1 MPFEMTPEHTA
12 KTVLIVGA
20 GAAGLMTA
28 LTLHET
34 APDIAVT
41 VMADRPLGEGAASS
55 WSQGGLAAAV
65 GRDDAAR
72 RHAADTLK
80 AGAGTSDTEVVRALT
95 DAAPAIVEKLA
106 RYGVAFARAA
116 DGSYALSREAC
127 HDTRRVLKAQAGD
140 GFGAELMRALVAAVK
155 NTPAIRVVTGLGA
168 ERLLRRDGGN
178 MGPVCGVVARDMAGA
193 VQVLRASAV
202 VLATGGI
209 GGLYAATT
217 NPLTATGRGLAMAAR
232 AGAVLSDLEFVQFHP
247 TALDIGEDPMPLAT
261 EALRGEGAVLRN
273 ARGQRFMAE
282 YHPMAELA
290 PRDIVSRGIFAQI
303 AAGQKTYLDCRMLD
317 TAKFPALVSAC
328 KRAGIDPQH
337 DLVPVAPA
345 VHYHMG
351 GVATD
356 LSGRTSLAGL
366 WAVGE
371 VAATGLHGA
380 NRLASNSLMEAVV
393 MATRAAAD
401 IAVRAPVLAAGRA
414 PSTKTPAL
422 PPRGIL
428 PKGETEALRVLMTE
442 QVGVIRTEAEL
453 RHALALLDAA
463 CKHAESVDGELAD
476 RALVAKLI
484 AASAL
489 LRCESRG
496 GHFRADCPQPVA
508 ALQKRSFVTLKE
520 IEAKLPALLPVPA
533 AAPVPAK
540 QEVYA

>member
-1 MPFEMTPEHTA
+1 MPFEMTPKAA
-12 KTVLIVGA
+12 KKEVLVVGA

-28 LTLHET
+28 LTLAET

-41 VMADRPLGEGAASS
+41 VMADKPLGEGAASG

-65 GRDDAAR
+65 GADDQTR
-72 RHAADTLK
+72 RHASDTLK
-80 AGAGTSDTEVVRALT
+80 AGAGTSDAEVVRVLT

-106 RYGVAFARAA
+106 RYGVAFSRNA

-127 HDTRRVLKAQAGD
+127 HDTRRVLKAAAGD
-140 GFGAELMRALVAAVK
+140 GFGAELMRALVAAVRA
-155 NTPAIRVVTGLGA
+155 TPAIRVVTGLAA
-168 ERLLRRDGGN
+168 ERLLRRDGGC
-178 MGPVCGVVARDMAGA
+178 MGPVAGVIARDAAGET
-193 VQVLRASAV
+193 QVLRAAAV

-273 ARGQRFMAE
+273 ARGRRFMTE

-303 AAGQKTYLDCRMLD
+303 QKGQKTYLDCRAVD
-317 TAKFPALVSAC
+317 TTKFPALVAAC

-356 LSGRTSLAGL
+356 LAGRTSLTGL

-393 MATRAAAD
+393 MATRAAGD
-401 IAVRAPVLAAGRA
+401 IVARIGMLAANRPA
-414 PSTKTPAL
+414 SAKTVSL
-422 PPRGIL
+422 PPRGVL
-428 PKGETEALRVLMTE
+428 PPGEAEALRAVMTE
-442 QVGVIRTEAEL
+442 QVGVIRDAKNMQA
-453 RHALALLDAA
+453 ALAALCAAGKAAEGVDA
-463 CKHAESVDGELAD
+463 DLAD

-484 AASAL
+484 TASAL
-489 LRCESRG
+489 LRRESRG
-496 GHFRADCPQPVA
+496 GHFRADCPHSLP

-520 IEAKLPALLPVPA
+520 IEAKMPALLAPA
-533 AAPVPAK
+533 AVK
-540 QEVYA
+540 EEVYA